1 MSRSMCPLVLGLA
14 FALGVAGPACAQS
27 PAAKATE
34 ASPPDAA
41 ALHRAAQAWLEKAKE
56 QGFSGAVLVADGRN
70 VLFEGQA
77 GLADPASGAIVGPD
91 TRFNLAS
98 TGKLFT
104 TIAVLQLHERGKLDL
119 DAPIG
124 RYLPEWPV
132 RSVREQ
138 VTARQLLTHTSGL
151 GAFWGEDFKARRQS
165 LHQLRDYV
173 PLLAVEPAFKPGTAF
188 NYSNSGFML
197 LGLLVEAVS
206 GQSYYDYVAQHVF
219 APAGMRDTGYYAIDG
234 RAEHAAVP
242 HRGGTGADRDAPILP
257 LPEPRGAAAG
267 GGYSTARDLL
277 RFHRALLD
285 GRLLGASES
294 ALLFAPVELPPGTR
308 APPHGLG
315 VLRYAAGGDVAYG
328 HPGGAPGIG
337 VDFRGLRDSGFAV
350 VVMSNSEQPRTM
362 SLVPDLLAA
371 LSTAGGPDLR
381 LPRRGP
387 PTPAPAR

>member
-1 MSRSMCPLVLGLA
+1 MSRSIRSLALGLA
-14 FALGVAGPACAQS
+14 LALGVAGPVCGYAPGITAVQLS
-27 PAAKATE
+27 PSE
-34 ASPPDAA
+34 AA
-41 ALHRAAQAWLEKAKE
+41 AVQRAAQAWLEKAKA
-56 QGFSGAVLVADGRN
+56 QGFSGTVLVADGRN

-77 GLADPASGAIVGPD
+77 GLADPDTGAAIAPD

-124 RYLPEWPV
+124 RYLPDWPV
-132 RSVREQ
+132 QSVREQ
-138 VTARQLLTHTSGL
+138 VTARQLLMHTSGL
-151 GAFWGEDFKARRQS
+151 GAFWGPDFKARRQS
-165 LHQLRDYV
+165 LHQLRDYI
-173 PLLAVEPAFKPGTAF
+173 PLLAAEPEFEPGTAF
-188 NYSNSGFML
+188 RYSNSGFML
-197 LGLLVEAVS
+197 LGLLVESVS

-234 RAEHAAVP
+234 RAERAAVP
-242 HRGGTGADRDAPILP
+242 HRGGTGQDRDAPILP

-285 GRLLGASES
+285 GRLLGPKAM

-315 VLRYAAGGDVAYG
+315 VLRYEADGDVAYS

-337 VDFRGLRDSGFAV
+337 VDFRGMRASGFAV

-362 SLVPDLLAA
+362 SLVPELLAA
-371 LSTAGGPDLR
+371 ISDAGGPDLR
-381 LPRRGP
+381 LPRRDAP
-387 PTPAPAR
+387 MPAPAR